1 MRQIEEATGK
11 PVNRSADGSG
21 SPFADLE
28 FDQAAISERIADII
42 AAGESKVAEFKSTGR
57 KNLRTGE
64 KDPAIEWSVVKSI
77 AGFMN
82 AHGGT
87 LLVGVTDDGT
97 VVGIEEDY
105 PFLGKKDAD
114 SWELW
119 LTDLLCRSLGKT
131 AAADVLATAELL
143 DAMVAHYSVLPRSVA
158 ALHQHFT
165 DVDQLGSDG
174 FFRKVGGE
182 IRFVKGKK
190 HRGEPLDIVAANDPA
205 YLEWML
211 AQDFFEDTKAIVR
224 RALTSARATVQAAND
239 TSSSFTAASV

>member
-42 AAGESKVAEFKSTGR
+42 AVGESKVAEFKSTGR

-131 AAADVLATAELL
+131 AAADVLATLGHLDGRTVARIDVGPASRPVFATNGKDKPVFLVRINNSTREL
-143 DAMVAHYSVLPRSVA
+143 AGQEAHDYQR
-158 ALHQHFT
+158 T
-165 DVDQLGSDG
+165 
-174 FFRKVGGE
+174 RW
-182 IRFVKGKK
+182 
-190 HRGEPLDIVAANDPA
+190 PA
-205 YLEWML
+205 
-211 AQDFFEDTKAIVR
+211 
-224 RALTSARATVQAAND
+224 
-239 TSSSFTAASV
+239 